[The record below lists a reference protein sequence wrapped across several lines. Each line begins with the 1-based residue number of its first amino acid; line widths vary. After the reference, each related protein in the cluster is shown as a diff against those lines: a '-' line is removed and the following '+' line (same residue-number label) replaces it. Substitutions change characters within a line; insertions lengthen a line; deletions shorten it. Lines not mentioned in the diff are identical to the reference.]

1 MTLSFVLANR
11 LTVRITRTS
20 LLLSLAAAALFAAT
34 AGAQALFGVPQ
45 SSGTQV
51 HDPAALKPPAGFR
64 VALIAGENEFR
75 GGVCQVKDL
84 ARAQQRDVPLS
95 NDATE
100 IVAAVKELLGI
111 KDEG

>member
-1 MTLSFVLANR
+1 
-11 LTVRITRTS
+11 
-20 LLLSLAAAALFAAT
+20 
-34 AGAQALFGVPQ
+34 
-45 SSGTQV
+45 
-51 HDPAALKPPAGFR
+51 
-64 VALIAGENEFR
+64 
-75 GGVCQVKDL
+75 VKDL